1 MFFTKRKKI
10 WSKKKKPK
18 QETTHTYIRTKMH
31 TPFEPQSYVTHLLPT
46 QTPIHNMI
54 YDIFDWYTTKISLCY
69 TWFFHCLSGWRWSD
83 VMWWPCS
90 RDNEIHVSTAAVY
103 LKNFPALECNL
114 QRVFSHTFFNFP
126 LIISPKHFA
135 VRFLQAKDT
144 FYFVKNV
151 FFSPV
156 MYSHL
161 DPQTHI
167 SRQHFSVVSAPE
179 REAKKHPPFFFLT
192 RSINFLYFFISL

>member
-1 MFFTKRKKI
+1 MYFQFWTIQNWESKKLNFPGFKDQLIKALLFFTKRKKMEL
-10 WSKKKKPK
+10 KKKQK

-90 RDNEIHVSTAAVY
+90 RDNEIHVSTAAVR
-103 LKNFPALECNL
+103 LKKFPGSGM
-114 QRVFSHTFFNFP
+114 QS
-126 LIISPKHFA
+126 
-135 VRFLQAKDT
+135 
-144 FYFVKNV
+144 
-151 FFSPV
+151 
-156 MYSHL
+156 
-161 DPQTHI
+161 
-167 SRQHFSVVSAPE
+167 SA
-179 REAKKHPPFFFLT
+179 
-192 RSINFLYFFISL
+192 SL